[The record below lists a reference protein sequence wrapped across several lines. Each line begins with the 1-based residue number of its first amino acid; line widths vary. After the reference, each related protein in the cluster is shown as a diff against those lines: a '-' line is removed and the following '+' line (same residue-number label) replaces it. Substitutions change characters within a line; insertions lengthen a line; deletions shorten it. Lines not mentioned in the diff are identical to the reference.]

1 MTLNDEKL
9 TEVLAFV
16 TYVSAARMDATREQ
30 AAELREKVLPVL
42 DNYRNGLVAENAVLA
57 VVDAVMGLDWRPSG
71 EWADQLTLLGFT
83 REDTGKE

>member
-1 MTLNDEKL
+1 MTPSDEKL

-57 VVDAVMGLDWRPSG
+57 VVDAVMGLDWHPTG
-71 EWADQLTLLGFT
+71 AWAEQLDALGFT
-83 REDTGKE
+83 RDSTGKE